1 MYILEAVNEKTGKS
15 KFIVA
20 KKTYFDA
27 RELANAIT
35 MKLPK
40 HKSLKWVSKIVVK
53 SVEDISTVEE
63 AIEII
68 ED

>member
-15 KFIVA
+15 KIIVA

-35 MKLPK
+35 MKLSK
-40 HKSLKWVSKIVVK
+40 RKSLKWVSKIVVK

-63 AIEII
+63 AIKII